1 MQGKMEMRATTT
13 LNSAIAVARQAHQ
26 GQLDKLGRPYFTH
39 CERVAAA
46 QAGRDMKVVAY
57 LHDVA
62 EKAPGWTLTR
72 LAGEGFSARI
82 ISAVDALT
90 RHLGES
96 DDALIRRAAANPLA
110 RPVKEADLRDNL
122 EQTQEKGGD
131 TEKFERGLALLATL

>member
-1 MQGKMEMRATTT
+1 MRASTS
-13 LNSAIAVARQAHQ
+13 LNSAIAVARQAHE
-26 GQLDKLGRPYFTH
+26 GQQDKLGRPYITH

-46 QAGRDMKVVAY
+46 LSSREVKIVAY

-72 LAGEGFSARI
+72 LAGEGFSPSI

-90 RHLGES
+90 KRLGES
-96 DDALIRRAAANPLA
+96 DEALIRRAAANRLA

-122 EQTQEKGGD
+122 EQMRDKGGD
-131 TEKFERGLALLATL
+131 TEKFEHGLALLATL